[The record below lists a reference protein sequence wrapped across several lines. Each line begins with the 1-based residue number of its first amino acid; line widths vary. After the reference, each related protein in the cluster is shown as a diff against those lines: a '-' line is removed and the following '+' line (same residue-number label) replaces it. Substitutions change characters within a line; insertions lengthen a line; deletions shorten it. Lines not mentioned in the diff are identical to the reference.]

1 MSVIIII
8 GGGASGM
15 MASITAAQ
23 LNKKAK
29 IILIEHGDR
38 LGKKIL
44 VTGNGKC
51 NLTNRNMDI
60 SCYRSDNLSFVE
72 DALSLFG
79 TADTER
85 FFENIGLLLKEKNG
99 YMYPYSEQAATVSDV
114 LRGELARCNVD
125 VQLSTKIN
133 KIVAKDN
140 CFEIHCEDNKKF
152 VGDRIILATGS
163 KASPKTGS
171 DGSGYELARQLGHKI
186 IKPLPALVQLVC
198 EGNFWK
204 GIAGVRCDANVV
216 IKADDKLVCEERG
229 ELQLTEYGISGI
241 PVFQVSRYA
250 VRALDEGQ
258 NVSANIDFLPAL
270 SEEKIFKFIKSQIE
284 LSKSMFAVYK
294 SEETNKNRGNF
305 SKIVEESLNG
315 FLNKKI
321 TVFIL
326 KEAKIQANKTL
337 EKLTDKEIK
346 LIIKL
351 IKHFEVKVTGSK
363 SFDMAQVC
371 SGGVDTTQVDSRT
384 MQSKKTKG
392 LYFVGELLDVDGI
405 CGGYNLQWAWTSG
418 YLAGQDAAG
427 SLK

>member
-15 MASITAAQ
+15 MAAITAAQ

-29 IILIEHGDR
+29 VILIEHGDR

-79 TADTER
+79 TADTEK
-85 FFENIGLLLKEKNG
+85 FFESIGLLLKEKNG

-114 LRGELARCNVD
+114 LRAELARCKVD
-125 VQLSTKIN
+125 VQLSTRIT
-133 KIVAKDN
+133 KIVAKN
-140 CFEIHCEDNKKF
+140 NRFEVYCEDNKRF
-152 VGDRIILATGS
+152 VGDRLILATGS

-171 DGSGYELARQLGHKI
+171 DGSGYDLARQLRHKI
-186 IKPLPALVQLVC
+186 IKPLPALVQLIC

-204 GIAGVRCDANVV
+204 GIAGVRTDANVTV
-216 IKADDKLVCEERG
+216 KANGKFVCEERG

-241 PVFQVSRYA
+241 PVFQVSRFA
-250 VRALDEGQ
+250 VRALDEGN

-284 LSKSMFAVYK
+284 ACGRS
-294 SEETNKNRGNF
+294 
-305 SKIVEESLNG
+305 VEECLNG
-315 FLNKKI
+315 LLNKKI

-326 KEAKIQANKTL
+326 KEAKISPSKALTT
-337 EKLTDKEIK
+337 LTDKEIK
-346 LIIKL
+346 LILKL
-351 IKHFEVKVTGSK
+351 VKNFEVKVTGSK

-371 SGGVDTTQVDSRT
+371 SGGVDTTQIDSRT
-384 MQSKKTKG
+384 MQSKQTKG

-418 YLAGQDAAG
+418 YLAGQDAAK
-427 SLK
+427 SLM